1 MMLLLMASYA
11 VAQDANTTQNAV
23 AQDANTTQNLLS
35 TRDSLMIE
43 CCTMYKVLTS
53 FMVPSTGD
61 HVNNDV
67 CMSKKCLSLRLV
79 QLFVN
84 HSRSML
90 ESQHIESVRTTETHI
105 EIVPSVFLEKAQE
118 VLVFAFLGRAVA
130 TEDGLRSEHMSLAY
144 NSVTDALSIRDS
156 SCAIDKTIYSTIVV
170 ASIALLVFFIATQVV
185 ETEKRKSLEAP
196 STVFTNTPIA
206 VGADNSGAHKSFLR
220 MRVHL

>member
-1 MMLLLMASYA
+1 MLLLMASYA
-11 VAQDANTTQNAV
+11 VAE
-23 AQDANTTQNLLS
+23 DANTTQNLLI
-35 TRDSLMIE
+35 D
-43 CCTMYKVLTS
+43 CCDMHKVLTS

-61 HVNNDV
+61 HVNDDV
-67 CMSKKCLSLRLV
+67 CRSQKCFDLKLV

-84 HSRSML
+84 HTRSML
-90 ESQHIESVRTTETHI
+90 NGPHSSVASKPIESVRTTETHM
-105 EIVPSVFLEKAQE
+105 EIVHSVLEQKALE

-130 TEDGLRSEHMSLAY
+130 TEDGLRKEHMSLEY
-144 NSVTDALSIRDS
+144 NSVTDTLSIRDS

-196 STVFTNTPIA
+196 RNA